1 MWRWMMDRIEEIK
14 KRLRAASL
22 GPWSRVKSLTSKY
35 WTIGRIVS
43 HAAIP
48 SDNESDWD
56 FIEHACEDIPYLLS
70 EVERLGA
77 IETNVRGI
85 IPFLER
91 HLQEILEV
99 KDTPRRMLYSRLVW
113 SMAKEK
119 SDGREAREPMG
130 ILDSIFSE

>member
-1 MWRWMMDRIEEIK
+1 MDRIEEIK

-99 KDTPRRMLYSRLVW
+99 KDTPPDLKPAIRVGYLDCLGTLKDALFEAGLATS
-113 SMAKEK
+113 E
-119 SDGREAREPMG
+119 REER
-130 ILDSIFSE
+130 